1 MSGPR
6 LPIGDDDLVA
16 HVDGRLAPER
26 RAELDVY
33 LHSHPEVAVRV
44 AADLAQRDALRDR
57 LAAKAAEPI
66 PARLRIANVAAAR
79 RARQGSQL
87 RGMAAGVAL
96 LLAGGGA
103 GWIAN
108 DVATSSA
115 RIGSP
120 TTSAA
125 SNVSLV
131 AEAVGAYRTF
141 VVEVAHPVEVRAG
154 DEAHLVHWLSKRV
167 GKPLKT
173 PDLTAFGFRLM
184 GGRVLPAGSAAAA
197 MLMYDDDA
205 GTRMTV
211 YIRADQGAETEF
223 QFLREG
229 EVSTF
234 TWLDRGFGFAVA
246 AATDRDRLL
255 PIAEAVYKSLG
266 A

>member
-1 MSGPR
+1 MSS

-16 HVDGRLAPER
+16 YVDTRLAPAR
-26 RAELDVY
+26 RAEVETY
-33 LHSHPEVAVRV
+33 LATHPEIAARV
-44 AADLAQRDALRDR
+44 EADLAQRAALRDR
-57 LAAKAAEPI
+57 LAPKAAEPI
-66 PARLRIANVAAAR
+66 PARLRVANIAAAR
-79 RARQGSQL
+79 RARQGAQL
-87 RGMAAGVAL
+87 RAMAAGVAL
-96 LLAGGGA
+96 MVAGGGA

-108 DVATSSA
+108 DLATASRPA
-115 RIGSP
+115 GAP
-120 TTSAA
+120 AAVTA
-125 SNVSLV
+125 SNASFVDD
-131 AEAVGAYRTF
+131 AVGAYRTF

-154 DEAHLVHWLSKRV
+154 DEAHLVQWLSKRV

-197 MLMYDDDA
+197 MLMYDNDA

-211 YIRADQGAETEF
+211 YIRADQGAETAF

-234 TWLDRGFGFAVA
+234 TWLDRGFGFAVS

-255 PIAEAVYKSLG
+255 PIAEAVYKSIG